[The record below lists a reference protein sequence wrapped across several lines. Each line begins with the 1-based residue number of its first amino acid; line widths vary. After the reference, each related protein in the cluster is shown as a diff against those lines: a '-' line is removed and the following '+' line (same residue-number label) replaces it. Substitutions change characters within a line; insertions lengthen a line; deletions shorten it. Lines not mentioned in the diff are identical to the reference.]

1 MEFWAKS
8 GTILLSQTNKIIISC
23 CKDLLVWSFKLLK
36 YADINAKCIY
46 FQLSKDG
53 KNMAKDIRLDGEETN
68 FFPFNAL
75 A

>member
-1 MEFWAKS
+1 MEFWAKR

-46 FQLSKDG
+46 IQLRKDG